1 MDAPGPELGLTFR
14 VRAGSYVCV
23 YEFVYRREKWDREAE
38 AEAPMREGGRH
49 GKRLTLAPA

>member
-38 AEAPMREGGRH
+38 AEAPMWVADM
-49 GKRLTLAPA
+49 GKG